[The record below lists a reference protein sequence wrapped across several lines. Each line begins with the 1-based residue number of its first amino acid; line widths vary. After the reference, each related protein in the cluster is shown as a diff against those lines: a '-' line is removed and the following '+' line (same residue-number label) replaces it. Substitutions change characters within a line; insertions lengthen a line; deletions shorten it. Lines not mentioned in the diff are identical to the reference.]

1 MAGLESQGWSG
12 RSLTGKRPLSVSET
26 LAGSVQ
32 LPGVPHCR
40 VLTHPDC
47 LYTWDPWLLS
57 EKPGHHTVPSP
68 QRPAKPDCS
77 EGEKPVDIFL
87 S

>member
-1 MAGLESQGWSG
+1 MGSEVPSDVICNLYVCA
-12 RSLTGKRPLSVSET
+12 LT
-26 LAGSVQ
+26 GSVQ

-57 EKPGHHTVPSP
+57 EKPGHRTVPSP